1 LAGDGCGGDG
11 PAQAIFSGKESAA
24 ARVGLAMRTFLFLIE
39 ASFAHRRYPGRP
51 GDDTRLQSRSERFPS
66 PFVPGKR

>member
-1 LAGDGCGGDG
+1 
-11 PAQAIFSGKESAA
+11 
-24 ARVGLAMRTFLFLIE
+24 MRTFLFLIE

-51 GDDTRLQSRSERFPS
+51 GDDTPLQSRSERFPS